1 MEGLVFSAG
10 LSDGCCTNRYDQLT
24 LEKLLLIS
32 IIVIFERTQI
42 PENTIISFCV
52 FLFALYLTRSHLCFK
67 AVFSPYTTFCPPETI
82 ATMISDHS

>member
-52 FLFALYLTRSHLCFK
+52 FLFCLILNTESF
-67 AVFSPYTTFCPPETI
+67 VFQGSI
-82 ATMISDHS
+82 